1 MNSNEALQGRY
12 TPGATWNHAG
22 RGELWSADRENAV
35 LLRQLAN
42 RLATEFGAG
51 AVALTVAAGLDPV
64 EGHAGAPR
72 QVEPLD
78 QEETQYRTHMRC
90 DGRVFIEALVML
102 RDLGGVVFSREVE
115 LMMRL
120 LRLAADVVAA
130 EDVVAFAAPRDIK
143 LDEILIACTEFARQE
158 EEGMGRWTSMG
169 TFAAAWLPGWSIPA
183 HRALRA
189 LYLSEATLKATDTT
203 DTIDS
208 TDSVGSAGSNG
219 LRGPT
224 DSNDSNGL
232 RGSTDANGSNG
243 SWSSQRHHWV
253 DAFLFLCIDKF
264 VRLSVT
270 EPAKVEPEPR
280 AHTTPSYRIMY
291 RGEAEVLSAWEYAL
305 VRENS
310 EFQADGWLVWR
321 TMKQSFQQTGWR
333 GDWLYD
339 RSGKFNYHLEF
350 ELVPPFEDTSLL
362 WHLQYFVAHN
372 HWNKRRSLREWWQQ
386 ESRDFVIGRERLERL
401 DEWILPRLLEAGR
414 VSSVIADSLQEPTP
428 SQAVISPEAVFSFLT
443 KDAKELEELGC
454 NIRYPA
460 IEEMTAGDIRIRV
473 QVKRKMHKATPAVSH
488 VRGASWFDA
497 RQLVEFDWKVALG
510 GSELSQQAFE
520 ELVEQRSPL
529 IQLGG
534 TWRLL
539 PLDTIIRQVE
549 SLRKSAEQAAG
560 GSFIDVTRM
569 MLLRESELTEDI
581 AVDVDFADDVRDI
594 RDLVYA
600 LLQARRPQGVA
611 IPELFTGKLRDYQ
624 KMGYEWLLHLRG
636 IGCGAVLAD
645 DMGLGKTIQVLAYWC
660 YLKEHGS
667 KTGAHLLICPTS
679 LLQNWRAEI
688 GRFAP
693 TLSVYVHHGAERESN
708 ETSFAAVVADYDVVM
723 TTYAT
728 AVRDEELLNGITW
741 DSLIVDEAQNV
752 KNPETKQA
760 RVICRLNG
768 QHRIALT
775 GTPIENRLEELWS
788 IFRFAIPGYLG
799 SLAWF
804 RRQFIDPISGQEQGR
819 TSQQL
824 HQLLQPV
831 LLRRSKADP
840 TIQLQLPE
848 KWEVLEYAGLTS
860 EQGALYQSVVN
871 RLFLNIDGTPTGM
884 SRRGQILTAL
894 VRLKQVCDH
903 PCLTVGGS
911 SSVNRSGKLKLLLD
925 LLDLLDDAVADGESA
940 IVFTQFRGMGEI
952 LCEAIEH
959 KFGWRPQFLHGG
971 LNPTVRGDIVDAFQ
985 SGRDESRVLVLS
997 LKAGGVGLNLT
1008 RANHVFHFDRWW
1020 NPAVED
1026 QATDRA
1032 FRIGQTK
1039 NVQVHKL
1046 VCTGTLEE
1054 RIDDLIQSKRSLS
1067 KAVVG
1072 ESEGWLTDMDNDALR
1087 SLFELDAGFALEE
1100 EDV

>member
-1 MNSNEALQGRY
+1 MVILHGSGCESPFVMSKTDLKWTFMNSNQPLHGRY
-12 TPGATWNHAG
+12 TPGATWNHPG
-22 RGELWSADRENAV
+22 RGELWSEDRERAAQ
-35 LLRQLAN
+35 LRQLADWL
-42 RLATEFGAG
+42 RAEFGPE
-51 AVALTVAAGLDPV
+51 AVQFAMNEVSEPGTGAAGTLYQPERV
-64 EGHAGAPR
+64 HQTRTSHQSEQAHQPGTRHQAHLQCEGP
-72 QVEPLD
+72 
-78 QEETQYRTHMRC
+78 
-90 DGRVFIEALVML
+90 VFIEALVTL
-102 RDLGGVVFSREVE
+102 QGASGVVFSSPLQ

-120 LRLAADVVAA
+120 VRLAADIVAC

-143 LDEILIACTEFARQE
+143 LEEVLLACTEFARQE

-169 TFAAAWLPGWSIPA
+169 TFAAAWLPGWNMPE

-189 LYLSEATLKATDTT
+189 LYLSEAAAVSAARSDDASAATF
-203 DTIDS
+203 
-208 TDSVGSAGSNG
+208 AE
-219 LRGPT
+219 
-224 DSNDSNGL
+224 
-232 RGSTDANGSNG
+232 
-243 SWSSQRHHWV
+243 SQHWV

-264 VRLSVT
+264 VRLNV
-270 EPAKVEPEPR
+270 VEPTKQEPDMR
-280 AHTTPSYRIMY
+280 SNGISSYRIMY
-291 RGEAEVLSAWEYAL
+291 RGEAEVLSAWERAL
-305 VRENS
+305 VSANP

-321 TMKQSFQQTGWR
+321 TMKQAFQQTDWST
-333 GDWLYD
+333 DWLFD
-339 RSGKFNYHLEF
+339 LSGQFDYHLEF
-350 ELVPPFEDTSLL
+350 ELVPPAEEASLL
-362 WHLQYFVAHN
+362 WHLEYFVAHN
-372 HWNKRRSLREWWQQ
+372 HWNQRRPLLNFWQQ

-401 DEWILPRLLEAGR
+401 DEWILPQLLEAGR
-414 VSSVIADSLQEPTP
+414 VCSVIADSLQEPTP
-428 SQAVISPEAVFSFLT
+428 SQAVIAPEAVFSFLT

-454 NIRYPA
+454 KIRYPA
-460 IEEMTAGDIRIRV
+460 IEEMSAGDIRIRV
-473 QVKRKMHKATPAVSH
+473 QVKRKSHKATHVASH

-510 GSELSQQAFE
+510 GEELSEQAFE

-549 SLRKSAEQAAG
+549 ALRKSAEQAAG

-569 MLLRESELTEDI
+569 MLLSEAETTDDI
-581 AVDVDFADDVRDI
+581 PVDVDFADDVRDI
-594 RDLVYA
+594 RDLVYT
-600 LLQARRPQGVA
+600 LLQARRPKGMT
-611 IPELFTGKLRDYQ
+611 IPSLFAGKLRDYQ
-624 KMGYEWLLHLRG
+624 KMGYEWLLHLRE
-636 IGCGAVLAD
+636 IRCGAVLAD

-660 YLKEHGS
+660 YLKEHGT

-693 TLSVYVHHGAERESN
+693 SLSVYVHHGATRESN
-708 ETSFAAVVADYDVVM
+708 EVSFADAVGDFDVVM

-728 AVRDEELLNGITW
+728 AVRDEELLGGIVW
-741 DSLIVDEAQNV
+741 DSVIVDEAQNV

-760 RVICRLNG
+760 RVVCGLNG

-831 LLRRSKADP
+831 LLRRSKSDP

-871 RLFLNIDGTPTGM
+871 RLFLNIDGTATGM

-911 SSVNRSGKLKLLLD
+911 SSVHRSGKLKLLLD
-925 LLDLLDDAVADGESA
+925 LLDDAVSDGEAA

-952 LCEAIEH
+952 LCEAIEQ
-959 KFGWRPQFLHGG
+959 KFSWRPQFLHGG
-971 LNPTVRGDIVDAFQ
+971 LNPAARGDIVDAFQ
-985 SGRDESRVLVLS
+985 SGRDQARVLVLS

-1026 QATDRA
+1026 QATDRV

-1072 ESEGWLTDMDNDALR
+1072 ESEGWLADMDNDALR
-1087 SLFELDAGFALEE
+1087 SLFELEAGFAFEE
-1100 EDV
+1100 EEV